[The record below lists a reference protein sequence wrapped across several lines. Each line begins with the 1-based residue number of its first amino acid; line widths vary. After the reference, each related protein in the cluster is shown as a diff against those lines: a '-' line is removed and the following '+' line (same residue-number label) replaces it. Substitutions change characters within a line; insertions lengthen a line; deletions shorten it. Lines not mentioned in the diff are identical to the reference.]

1 MELNFRI
8 YDLLARDH
16 RTIQAEELEKLRKDS
31 RYTGKTDKELE
42 SKAGRAATR
51 ELEERINAAGRRAG
65 LPQHTGFRWLKG
77 FLEAPRTSNLWLDQL
92 TLLHAYLTSRGY
104 PLDTRPIFS
113 RVGLL
118 NNLAPLKRVVFLLGV
133 RAQKDFRN
141 DIIAWDARSMARIT
155 KDLNDVDFEG
165 DFEFEEV
172 PFKARPRVD
181 DLRSHEWFNQLGQ
194 GETALISIGSPRANL
209 ASEYLLAQMFGREP
223 FRAPRFENGRPAGL
237 PFAFAWP
244 PVASE
249 HIESCCAI
257 SERELR
263 LLKEP
268 WARAVAS
275 EKASALLINAPA
287 PRPAAQ
293 PAPASKTSW
302 ISVPRVPPKSQAWDM
317 YATIVAQRRE
327 KGQIWVVLCGISGP
341 ATHAAAIQLKNIE
354 AALPAVERGHG
365 EVMWGVIKV
374 KMTTKPST
382 SPTGVGDDRILY
394 PGDSGIQSIVDLQ
407 PWVPGKI

>member
-1 MELNFRI
+1 
-8 YDLLARDH
+8 
-16 RTIQAEELEKLRKDS
+16 
-31 RYTGKTDKELE
+31 
-42 SKAGRAATR
+42 
-51 ELEERINAAGRRAG
+51 
-65 LPQHTGFRWLKG
+65 
-77 FLEAPRTSNLWLDQL
+77 
-92 TLLHAYLTSRGY
+92 
-104 PLDTRPIFS
+104 
-113 RVGLL
+113 
-118 NNLAPLKRVVFLLGV
+118 
-133 RAQKDFRN
+133 
-141 DIIAWDARSMARIT
+141 
-155 KDLNDVDFEG
+155 
-165 DFEFEEV
+165 V

-244 PVASE
+244 PAASE

-275 EKASALLINAPA
+275 ERASALLINAPA
-287 PRPAAQ
+287 SR
-293 PAPASKTSW
+293 TISW
-302 ISVPRVPPKSQAWDM
+302 IPVPRVPPKSLTWDM
-317 YATIVAQRRE
+317 YATIVAQRRD
-327 KGQIWVVLCGISGP
+327 KGQIWLVLCGISGP

-374 KMTTKPST
+374 KLTTKPST

-394 PGDSGIQSIVDLQ
+394 PGDSGIQFIVDLQ
-407 PWVPGKI
+407 PWPLQRD

>member
-8 YDLLARDH
+8 YELLARDH
-16 RTIQAEELEKLRKDS
+16 RTIQAEELAKLRKDA
-31 RYTGKTDKELE
+31 RYTNREKEDLE
-42 SKAGRAATR
+42 SKAYRAATR
-51 ELEERINAAGRRAG
+51 ELEARINAAGRRAG
-65 LPQHTGFRWLKG
+65 LPHHTGFRWLKG
-77 FLEAPRTSNLWLDQL
+77 FLNAPRTSNLWLDLL
-92 TLLHAYLTSRGY
+92 TLLNAYLTSRGY

-133 RAQKDFRN
+133 RAQKDYRN

-165 DFEFEEV
+165 EFTFEEV
-172 PFKARPRVD
+172 PFKARPCVD
-181 DLRSHEWFNQLGQ
+181 DVRGQEWFHQLGQ
-194 GETALISIGSPRANL
+194 SETALISIGSPRANL
-209 ASEYLLAQMFGREP
+209 ASEFLLAQMFGREP
-223 FRAPRFENGRPAGL
+223 FHAPNFDNGRPAGL

-257 SERELR
+257 SEQELQR
-263 LLKEP
+263 LKEP

-275 EKASALLINAPA
+275 EKASALLINAPSTRA
-287 PRPAAQ
+287 GARPDST
-293 PAPASKTSW
+293 PASSW

-317 YATIVAQRRE
+317 YATVVAQRRD

-341 ATHAAAIQLKNIE
+341 ATHAAAIQLKNIAE
-354 AALPAVERGHG
+354 ALPSVERGHG

-382 SPTGVGDDRILY
+382 SPTGIGDDRILF
-394 PGDSGIQSIVDLQ
+394 PGDNGIQFIVGFQ
-407 PWVPGKI
+407 PWVPERI

>member
-1 MELNFRI
+1 
-8 YDLLARDH
+8 
-16 RTIQAEELEKLRKDS
+16 
-31 RYTGKTDKELE
+31 
-42 SKAGRAATR
+42 
-51 ELEERINAAGRRAG
+51 
-65 LPQHTGFRWLKG
+65 
-77 FLEAPRTSNLWLDQL
+77 
-92 TLLHAYLTSRGY
+92 
-104 PLDTRPIFS
+104 
-113 RVGLL
+113 
-118 NNLAPLKRVVFLLGV
+118 VVFLLGV

-194 GETALISIGSPRANL
+194 SETALISIGSPRANL

-223 FRAPRFENGRPAGL
+223 FRAPHFENGRPAGL

-244 PVASE
+244 PAASE

-263 LLKEP
+263 ILKEP

-287 PRPAAQ
+287 LRTIAQAVPAAT
-293 PAPASKTSW
+293 TSW
-302 ISVPRVPPKSQAWDM
+302 IPVPRVPPKSQAWDM
-317 YATIVAQRRE
+317 YATIVAQRRD

-374 KMTTKPST
+374 KMTFKPST

-394 PGDSGIQSIVDLQ
+394 PGDSSIQFVVDLQ
-407 PWVPGKI
+407 PWPYRKD